1 MATKQVKSRQSST
14 GGQSPQGGA
23 GGVADIAGPSASE
36 PARRTDGWSGLG
48 TNSALGGS
56 GFGVT
61 AIEGMDRLLER
72 VTDYLPAK
80 AAGLIRDAYE
90 FADLSHEGQR
100 RKSGEPYIAHPLEIA
115 LFLTELRLDEQTI
128 AASLLHDVVEDCDV
142 SLDELSSR
150 FGPEI
155 AKLVDGVTKLTQL
168 DSRIHSPPLYSPPEG
183 GRNGSL
189 PVGGDDPD
197 SLYAESLRK
206 MLVAMA
212 EDIRVVLIKLA
223 DRLHNM
229 RTLGALPPEKQRRI
243 AQETLDIYSPLAH
256 RLGIWEIKWQLED
269 LAFRYL
275 NEEKYREISRMLTA
289 RRAVREA
296 YVAQVSDL
304 LRDQLESEGITADV
318 SGRPKNI
325 YSTYCKIQKYEAQGK
340 QLSEIY
346 DLFALRV
353 LVEKEAECYR
363 VLGVVHQL
371 WHPLPGQIDDYI
383 ANPKENMY
391 QALHT
396 TVVCE
401 GGTHLEVQIK
411 TFDHHET
418 AEYGVAAHWR
428 YKEGNSKDI
437 RFEEKMSGLR
447 QLLEWQRDVTSTAEF
462 IESVKEDIFRDQ
474 VFVYTPK
481 GRIVELSAGSTPVD
495 FAYKIHTELG
505 HRCVGA
511 KVNGKL
517 VSLDTALDNGDTV
530 EIMSTKSDRGPSL
543 DWLNPNRGYVRSAHA
558 RQSIRLWFR
567 RQERGANIQRGREI
581 LRRETRRLNLKFD
594 DSEILGLFKF
604 DSIDDL
610 LANLGSGGVTES
622 QLGQKLAEARQ
633 EPEHPLARKRT
644 DLPLSS
650 PTSGIK
656 VLGVGDLLTRMG
668 RCCGPIPGDEIVG
681 FVTRSRGVTVHKR
694 VCPSVLHEDEPE
706 RFVQVEW
713 GQAKELFPVRVTML
727 AYDRVGLLRD
737 LTQNVSEEGVNISN
751 VVTAQQPN
759 GTVNLTFNVH
769 TTGLQQLSKLFS
781 KLEGV
786 RGCISVHRERS
797 GATAAASG

>member
-1 MATKQVKSRQSST
+1 MGNGKEQGPRDRKSATSEGISTEIRSSAAR
-14 GGQSPQGGA
+14 GGFY
-23 GGVADIAGPSASE
+23 
-36 PARRTDGWSGLG
+36 L
-48 TNSALGGS
+48 
-56 GFGVT
+56 GVT
-61 AIEGMDRLLER
+61 AIEGLDRLLER
-72 VTDYLPAK
+72 VSDYLPEEATD
-80 AAGLIRDAYE
+80 LIKDAYV
-90 FADLSHEGQR
+90 FADHSHEGQL

-115 LFLTELRLDEQTI
+115 LYLTELRLDEQTI

-142 SLDELSSR
+142 SLDELSGM

-168 DSRIHSPPLYSPPEG
+168 DSRIHDPLSAL
-183 GRNGSL
+183 S
-189 PVGGDDPD
+189 VGGDDPD

-275 NEEKYREISRMLTA
+275 NEEKYREISRMLAA

-296 YVAQVSDL
+296 YVAQVSEL
-304 LRDQLESEGITADV
+304 LRVRLDSDGIVADV

-325 YSTYCKIQKYEAQGK
+325 YSTYRKIQKYEAQGK

-353 LVEKEAECYR
+353 LVDHEAECYR

-418 AEYGVAAHWR
+418 AEFGVAAHWR
-428 YKEGNSKDI
+428 YKEGNSKDLQ
-437 RFEEKMSGLR
+437 FEEKMSGLR

-462 IESVKEDIFRDQ
+462 IESVKEDIFHDQ

-481 GRIVELSAGSTPVD
+481 GRIVELTAGSTSID

-511 KVNGKL
+511 KVNGRL
-517 VSLDTALDNGDTV
+517 VSLDTQLQNGDTV

-558 RQSIRLWFR
+558 RQNIQLWFR
-567 RQERGANIQRGREI
+567 RQERGTNIQRGREMV
-581 LRRETRRLNLKFD
+581 RREMRRLNLKFE
-594 DSEILGLFKF
+594 DSEVLGLFKY
-604 DSIDDL
+604 DSMDDL
-610 LANLGSGGVTES
+610 LVNLGSGGVSEGH
-622 QLGQKLAEARQ
+622 LAQKLAEARQ

-656 VLGVGDLLTRMG
+656 VLGVGNLLTRMG
-668 RCCGPIPGDEIVG
+668 RCCSPIPGDEIVG
-681 FVTRSRGVTVHKR
+681 FVTRSRGVTVHKGA
-694 VCPSVLHEDEPE
+694 CPSVLHEDEPE

-713 GQAKELFPVRVTML
+713 GEAKELFPVRVTML

-737 LTQNVSEEGVNISN
+737 LTQNVSDEGVNISN
-751 VVTAQQPN
+751 VVTEQQTN
-759 GTVNLTFNVH
+759 GTVSLTFNMH

-797 GATAAASG
+797 GATAAAH

>member
-1 MATKQVKSRQSST
+1 MLTS
-14 GGQSPQGGA
+14 
-23 GGVADIAGPSASE
+23 I
-36 PARRTDGWSGLG
+36 GW
-48 TNSALGGS
+48 NSARGGS
-56 GFGVT
+56 DLGVT
-61 AIEGMDRLLER
+61 AVEGLEKLLER
-72 VTDYLPAK
+72 TLDYLPAE
-80 AAGLIRDAYE
+80 ASDFIRDAFE
-90 FADLSHEGQR
+90 FADLCHEGQM

-115 LFLTELRLDEQTI
+115 LFLTELRMDEQTI

-142 SLDELSSR
+142 SLDELSAK

-168 DSRIHSPPLYSPPEG
+168 DSRIHD
-183 GRNGSL
+183 
-189 PVGGDDPD
+189 PVGALTLGGDDAD

-229 RTLGALPPEKQRRI
+229 RTLGALPPNKQRRI
-243 AQETLDIYSPLAH
+243 AQETLDIYAPLAH

-275 NEEKYREISRMLTA
+275 NEEKYREISRMLAA

-296 YVAQVSDL
+296 YVSQVSDL
-304 LRDQLESEGITADV
+304 LRDRLESEGIAADV

-325 YSTYCKIQKYEAQGK
+325 YSTYRKIEKYEAQGK

-353 LVEKEAECYR
+353 LVEKDADCYR
-363 VLGVVHQL
+363 VLGLVHQL

-411 TFDHHET
+411 TFQHHET
-418 AEYGVAAHWR
+418 AEFGVAAHWR
-428 YKEGNSKDI
+428 YKEGNSRD
-437 RFEEKMSGLR
+437 RQFEEKMSGLR

-481 GRIVELSAGSTPVD
+481 GRIVELTAGSTPID

-511 KVNGKL
+511 KVNGRL
-517 VSLDTALDNGDTV
+517 VSLDTALKNGDTV
-530 EIMSTKSDRGPSL
+530 EIMNAKSDRGPSL
-543 DWLNPNRGYVRSAHA
+543 DWLNPNRGYVRSAGA

-581 LRRETRRLNLKFD
+581 LRREIRRLNLKFYD
-594 DSEILGLFKF
+594 NEVLGLFRF
-604 DSIDDL
+604 DNMDDL
-610 LANLGSGGVTES
+610 LAHLGSGGVTEG
-622 QLGQKLAEARQ
+622 QLAQKLAESRQ

-650 PTSGIK
+650 PTSGIQ
-656 VLGVGDLLTRMG
+656 VQGVGDLLTRIG
-668 RCCGPIPGDEIVG
+668 RCCGPIPGDEIIG

-694 VCPSVLHEDEPE
+694 SCPSVLHEDEPE
-706 RFVQVEW
+706 RFVPVEW
-713 GQAKELFPVRVTML
+713 GQVKELYPIRVTML

-737 LTQNVSEEGVNISN
+737 LSQNVSEEGVNISN

-759 GTVNLTFNVH
+759 GTVNLTFNMH
-769 TTGLQQLSKLFS
+769 TTGLQQLNKLFS

-797 GATAAASG
+797 GAGAAG

>member
-1 MATKQVKSRQSST
+1 MRPASPPPSGSKAT
-14 GGQSPQGGA
+14 GGILWSN
-23 GGVADIAGPSASE
+23 SA
-36 PARRTDGWSGLG
+36 RGG
-48 TNSALGGS
+48 TNLGITATEE
-56 GFGVT
+56 GV
-61 AIEGMDRLLER
+61 GRLLER
-72 VTDYLPAK
+72 VSDYLPEDAAK
-80 AAGLIRDAYE
+80 LITDAYL
-90 FADLSHEGQR
+90 FADRSHEGQL

-115 LFLTELRLDEQTI
+115 LFLCDLRLDEQTI
-128 AASLLHDVVEDCDV
+128 AASLLHDVVEDCEV
-142 SLDELSSR
+142 SLEDLDSH

-168 DSRIHSPPLYSPPEG
+168 DSRIHDPLTAAT
-183 GRNGSL
+183 GSA
-189 PVGGDDPD
+189 DDPD

-206 MLVAMA
+206 MLVSMA

-229 RTLGALPPEKQRRI
+229 RTLGALPPDKQRRI
-243 AQETLDIYSPLAH
+243 AQETLDIYAPLAH

-275 NEEKYREISRMLTA
+275 NEEKYREISRMLAA

-296 YVAQVSDL
+296 YVAQVSEL
-304 LRDQLESEGITADV
+304 LRGSLETEGIRADV

-325 YSTYCKIQKYEAQGK
+325 YSTYRKIQKYEAQGK

-353 LVEKEAECYR
+353 LVDKEAECYR
-363 VLGVVHQL
+363 VLGMVHQL

-428 YKEGNSKDI
+428 YKEGNTKDLQ
-437 RFEEKMSGLR
+437 FEEKMSGLR

-462 IESVKEDIFRDQ
+462 IESVKEDIFHDQ

-481 GRIVELSAGSTPVD
+481 GRIVELTAGSTPID

-517 VSLDTALDNGDTV
+517 VSLDTPLENGDTV
-530 EIMSTKSDRGPSL
+530 EIMNTKSERGPSL
-543 DWLNPNRGYVRSAHA
+543 DWLNSNRGYIRSAHA
-558 RQSIRLWFR
+558 RQSIRQWFR
-567 RQERGANIQRGREI
+567 RQERGTNIQRGREI
-581 LRRETRRLNLKFD
+581 LRREMRRLNLKFE
-594 DSEILGLFKF
+594 DSEVLGLFRYEQ
-604 DSIDDL
+604 IDDL
-610 LANLGSGGVTES
+610 LANLGSGGVGEG
-622 QLGQKLAEARQ
+622 QLAQKLAEARQ

-668 RCCGPIPGDEIVG
+668 RCCGPIPGDEIIG

-694 VCPSVLHEDEPE
+694 TCPSVLHEDEPE
-706 RFVQVEW
+706 RLVRVEW

-751 VVTAQQPN
+751 VITAQQPN

-797 GATAAASG
+797 GAPAGVH

>member
-1 MATKQVKSRQSST
+1 MN
-14 GGQSPQGGA
+14 GQSPKATRDGA
-23 GGVADIAGPSASE
+23 HEVERASGPLPQSGEGTRPVATKGTAQRNDS
-36 PARRTDGWSGLG
+36 WSSLG
-48 TNSALGGS
+48 TNSAIGGS
-56 GFGVT
+56 DFGVT

-90 FADLSHEGQR
+90 FADLCHEGQL

-168 DSRIHSPPLYSPPEG
+168 DSRIHDPISA
-183 GRNGSL
+183 L

-229 RTLGALPPEKQRRI
+229 RTLGALPTEKQRRI

-275 NEEKYREISRMLTA
+275 NEEKYREISRMLAA

-304 LRDQLESEGITADV
+304 LKDRLESEGILADV

-325 YSTYCKIQKYEAQGK
+325 YSTYRKIQKYEAQGK

-353 LVEKEAECYR
+353 LVEREADCYR

-391 QALHT
+391 QALHS

-428 YKEGNSKDI
+428 YKEGNSKDLQ
-437 RFEEKMSGLR
+437 FEEKMSGLR

-481 GRIVELSAGSTPVD
+481 GRIVELTAGSTPVD

-517 VSLDTALDNGDTV
+517 VSLDTPLDNGDTV
-530 EIMSTKSDRGPSL
+530 EIMSTKSNRGPSL

-558 RQSIRLWFR
+558 RQNIRQWFR
-567 RQERGANIQRGREI
+567 RQERGSNIQRGREI
-581 LRRETRRLNLKFD
+581 LRREMRRLNLKFE

-604 DSIDDL
+604 DSMDDL
-610 LANLGSGGVTES
+610 LTNLGSGGVTEG
-622 QLGQKLAEARQ
+622 QLAQKLAEARQ

-694 VCPSVLHEDEPE
+694 TCPSVLHEDEPE

-797 GATAAASG
+797 GAPAAAH

>member
-1 MATKQVKSRQSST
+1 MAANRVKSRQLYRDEGRRRAQEKVVPEPGPVSGPGYEEREGTST
-14 GGQSPQGGA
+14 NLQSK
-23 GGVADIAGPSASE
+23 
-36 PARRTDGWSGLG
+36 
-48 TNSALGGS
+48 SALGGIDL
-56 GFGVT
+56 GVT
-61 AIEGMDRLLER
+61 AIEGANRLLDK
-72 VTDYLPAK
+72 VSGYLPDDATE
-80 AAGLIRDAYE
+80 LIGRAYY
-90 FADLSHEGQR
+90 FANLCHEGQL

-115 LFLTELRLDEQTI
+115 LYLSDLRLDEQTI
-128 AASLLHDVVEDCDV
+128 AASLLHDVVEDCGV
-142 SLDELSSR
+142 SLHEVSGR

-155 AKLVDGVTKLTQL
+155 AKLVDGVTKLAQL
-168 DSRIHSPPLYSPPEG
+168 DSRIHDPLGAAIDSAY
-183 GRNGSL
+183 
-189 PVGGDDPD
+189 DPD

-229 RTLGALPPEKQRRI
+229 RTLDALPPEKQSRI
-243 AQETLDIYSPLAH
+243 AQETLDIYAPLAH

-275 NEEKYREISRMLTA
+275 NIDKYREISRMLSA

-296 YVAQVSDL
+296 YVSQVSEL
-304 LRDQLESEGITADV
+304 LRDKLENEGIDADV

-325 YSTYCKIQKYEAQGK
+325 YSTYRKIQKYEAQGK

-353 LVEKEAECYR
+353 LVEREADCYR

-391 QALHT
+391 QALHS

-411 TFDHHET
+411 TYDHHET

-428 YKEGNSKDI
+428 YKEGNSRDLQ
-437 RFEEKMSGLR
+437 FEEKMSGLR

-462 IESVKEDIFRDQ
+462 IESVKQDIFRDQ

-481 GRIVELSAGSTPVD
+481 GRIVELTAGSTPID

-511 KVNGKL
+511 KVNGRL
-517 VSLDTALDNGDTV
+517 VSLDTPLQNGDTV
-530 EIMSTKSDRGPSL
+530 EIMNTKSDRGPSL
-543 DWLNPNRGYVRSAHA
+543 DWLNPNRGYIRSASA
-558 RQSIRLWFR
+558 RQSIRHWFR
-567 RQERGANIQRGREI
+567 RQERGVNIQRGREL
-581 LRRETRRLNLKFD
+581 LRREMRRLNLKFD
-594 DSEILGLFKF
+594 DSELLALFRY
-604 DSIDDL
+604 DNMDDL
-610 LANLGSGGVTES
+610 LANLGSGGVGEG
-622 QLGQKLAEARQ
+622 QVAQKLAEARQ
-633 EPEHPLARKRT
+633 EPEHPLAQRRT

-668 RCCGPIPGDEIVG
+668 RCCSPIPGDEIVG

-694 VCPSVLHEDEPE
+694 TCPSVLHEDEPE
-706 RFVQVEW
+706 RLVTVEW
-713 GQAKELFPVRVTML
+713 GQSKELFPVRVTML

-751 VVTAQQPN
+751 VLTQQQPN
-759 GTVNLTFNVH
+759 GTVSLTFNVH

-797 GATAAASG
+797 GATVASR

>member
-1 MATKQVKSRQSST
+1 MARKRVKSRQLPEGDRPREARGNTVRPGRISLSIPPIHAVRTSDRSFST
-14 GGQSPQGGA
+14 RGGIYL
-23 GGVADIAGPSASE
+23 GVA
-36 PARRTDGWSGLG
+36 
-48 TNSALGGS
+48 
-56 GFGVT
+56 
-61 AIEGMDRLLER
+61 AIEEVGKILDRVSE
-72 VTDYLPAK
+72 YLPE
-80 AAGLIRDAYE
+80 AATELIRDAYE
-90 FADLSHEGQR
+90 FADRSHEGQL

-115 LFLTELRLDEQTI
+115 LYLADLRLDEQTI
-128 AASLLHDVVEDCDV
+128 AASLLHDVVEDCGV
-142 SLDELSSR
+142 SLDELSGR

-155 AKLVDGVTKLTQL
+155 AKLVDGVTKLTLL
-168 DSRIHSPPLYSPPEG
+168 DSRIHDPISA
-183 GRNGSL
+183 L
-189 PVGGDDPD
+189 PAGGDDPD

-275 NEEKYREISRMLTA
+275 NEEKYREISRMLAA

-296 YVAQVSDL
+296 YVSQVSEL
-304 LRDQLESEGITADV
+304 LRGSLESEGITADV

-325 YSTYCKIQKYEAQGK
+325 YSTYRKIQKLEAQGK
-340 QLSEIY
+340 ELTEIY

-363 VLGVVHQL
+363 VLGIVHQM
-371 WHPLPGQIDDYI
+371 WHPIPGQIDDYI

-391 QALHT
+391 QALHS

-411 TFDHHET
+411 TFEHHET

-428 YKEGNSKDI
+428 YKEGNSKDL

-462 IESVKEDIFRDQ
+462 IESVKEDIFHDQ

-481 GRIVELSAGSTPVD
+481 GRIVELTAGSTPID
-495 FAYKIHTELG
+495 FAYKIHTQLG
-505 HRCVGA
+505 NRCVGA
-511 KVNGKL
+511 KVNGRL
-517 VSLDTALDNGDTV
+517 VSLDTPLENGDTV

-543 DWLNPNRGYVRSAHA
+543 DWLNPNRGYIRSAHA
-558 RQSIRLWFR
+558 RQSIRQWFR
-567 RQERGANIQRGREI
+567 RQERGTNIQRGREM
-581 LRRETRRLNLKFD
+581 LRRELRRLNLKFD
-594 DSEILGLFKF
+594 DSEVLGLFKY
-604 DSIDDL
+604 DNIDDL
-610 LANLGSGGVTES
+610 LANLGSGGVGDG
-622 QLGQKLAEARQ
+622 QLAQKLAEARQ

-656 VLGVGDLLTRMG
+656 VLGVGNLLTRMG
-668 RCCGPIPGDEIVG
+668 RCCSPIPGDEIVG

-694 VCPSVLHEDEPE
+694 TCPSVVHEDEPE
-706 RFVQVEW
+706 RLVQVEW
-713 GQAKELFPVRVTML
+713 GEAKELFPVRVTML

-797 GATAAASG
+797 GATAAAH

>member
-1 MATKQVKSRQSST
+1 MAAKQVKSRQSSE
-14 GGQSPQGGA
+14 GSQSPKTRRDDA
-23 GGVADIAGPSASE
+23 VNDSVEPSAIA
-36 PARRTDGWSGLG
+36 PAPRNGSWSSPG
-48 TNSALGGS
+48 TNSARGGS
-56 GFGVT
+56 DFGVT
-61 AIEGMDRLLER
+61 AIEGVDRLLNR
-72 VTDYLPAK
+72 VSDYLPAE
-80 AAGLIRDAYE
+80 ASGLIRDAYE
-90 FADLSHEGQR
+90 FADLCHEGQL
-100 RKSGEPYIAHPLEIA
+100 RKSGEPYIAHPLEIS
-115 LFLTELRLDEQTI
+115 LFLAELRLDEQTI

-142 SLDELSSR
+142 SLDELSSK

-155 AKLVDGVTKLTQL
+155 ARLVDGVTKLTQL
-168 DSRIHSPPLYSPPEG
+168 DGRIHDPISALA
-183 GRNGSL
+183 
-189 PVGGDDPD
+189 VGGDDGD

-275 NEEKYREISRMLTA
+275 NEEKYREISRMLAA

-296 YVAQVSDL
+296 YVAQVSEL
-304 LRDQLESEGITADV
+304 LRDRLESEGVTADV

-325 YSTYCKIQKYEAQGK
+325 YSTYRKIQKYEAQGK

-411 TFDHHET
+411 TFEHHET
-418 AEYGVAAHWR
+418 AEFGVAAHWR
-428 YKEGNSKDI
+428 YKEGNSRDLQ
-437 RFEEKMSGLR
+437 FEKKMSGLR

-481 GRIVELSAGSTPVD
+481 GRIVELTAGSTPID

-505 HRCVGA
+505 NRCVGA

-517 VSLDTALDNGDTV
+517 VSLDTALENGDTV
-530 EIMSTKSDRGPSL
+530 EIMNTKSDRGPSL
-543 DWLNPNRGYVRSAHA
+543 DWLNANRGYVRSAHA
-558 RQSIRLWFR
+558 RQSIRQWFR
-567 RQERGANIQRGREI
+567 RQERGTNIQRGREI
-581 LRRETRRLNLKFD
+581 LRREMRRLNLKFE
-594 DSEILGLFKF
+594 DSEVLGLFGRH
-604 DSIDDL
+604 DSMDDL
-610 LANLGSGGVTES
+610 MANLGSGGVTEG
-622 QLGQKLAEARQ
+622 QLAQKLAEARQ

-668 RCCGPIPGDEIVG
+668 RCCSPIPGDEIVG
-681 FVTRSRGVTVHKR
+681 FVTRSRGVTVHKHN
-694 VCPSVLHEDEPE
+694 CPSVLHEDEPE
-706 RFVQVEW
+706 RFIQVEW
-713 GQAKELFPVRVTML
+713 GQAKELYPVRVTML

-759 GTVNLTFNVH
+759 GTVNLTFNMH

-797 GATAAASG
+797 GAGASSG